1 MRITNKHLEP
11 RGCDTVGDTIAD
23 EKVFFFF
30 YFNILFVLF
39 NKSK

>member
-23 EKVFFFF
+23 EKVCFF